1 MPHALHELASHS
13 ATATPV
19 ECPLIHPT
27 EARSNDVIKQ
37 SRMTEQG
44 DQSTARL
51 KRSDIATQDSSKQDI
66 NRRMSV
72 SEDSTTLSTAP
83 LGTLTVSS
91 VVSPDAMNSLQQE
104 ESSVMP
110 IVGSSGEVLNQTRDA
125 NDPVT
130 KREVPSQNEA
140 AGVRT
145 KNPSKDDLALE
156 IKKRASI
163 HRVMDRTG
171 ESQKMS
177 LVTSIAASALEPKRM
192 SPDPLSLKHPRE
204 AQVFTLDPQS
214 SLCSYNSVYN
224 QTFHRNPNY
233 PSIHN
238 PSHPNVSNN
247 PLSKSLS
254 GVPSFTRQHL
264 LIRARSPEACWE
276 MNPESTMHLNTA
288 LCSAPVSVQ
297 VLLASCMCDVIST
310 YDVNDFTLIHL
321 MYSLFPFTLKCMYF
335 MPWLIRMYIL
345 FTCKLKR
352 FISLI

>member
-72 SEDSTTLSTAP
+72 SEDSTTTQLSTAP

-91 VVSPDAMNSLQQE
+91 VVSPDAMNTLQQE

-130 KREVPSQNEA
+130 KREVPSQNET
-140 AGVRT
+140 AGIKT
-145 KNPSKDDLALE
+145 KKSSEDDLALE

-163 HRVMDRTG
+163 QRVMDRTG
-171 ESQKMS
+171 ESQKPS
-177 LVTSIAASALEPKRM
+177 PVTSIAASALEPKRM

-224 QTFHRNPNY
+224 QTLHHTPNY
-233 PSIHN
+233 PTDPSIHN

-247 PLSKSLS
+247 PLSKSYS

-297 VLLASCMCDVIST
+297 VLLASCRCDVISE

-321 MYSLFPFTLKCMYF
+321 M
-335 MPWLIRMYIL
+335 
-345 FTCKLKR
+345 
-352 FISLI
+352 